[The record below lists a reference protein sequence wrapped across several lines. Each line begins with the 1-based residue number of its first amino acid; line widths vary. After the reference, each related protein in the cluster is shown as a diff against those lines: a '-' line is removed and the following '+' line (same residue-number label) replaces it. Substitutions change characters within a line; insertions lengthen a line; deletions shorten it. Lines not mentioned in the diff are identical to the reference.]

1 MNRFIRKA
9 GVLLLLTV
17 SGMVFSD
24 EQGYRIAGI
33 IASSTTTDWRA
44 IIELPDGE
52 QKLVSEGD
60 FLGSEEKRVEIVKI
74 SKEGVILQFPGGERQ
89 MRLSQGERQMQ
100 LPQDKVIPLPSAAVS
115 GLSRE
120 AAITASGTGV
130 NVSDF
135 SRLLDK
141 QLSPDQL
148 ASVRGL
154 EILNNLSESARLISY
169 SDISDPEGSYTP
181 IKSLNSGVDQLQKA
195 IIEGK
200 GLRITVEGDSNYL
213 DIYIMP
219 GQEE

>member
-1 MNRFIRKA
+1 MNRFIRKT
-9 GVLLLLTV
+9 GILLLLM
-17 SGMVFSD
+17 SGLVFAD

-33 IASSTTTDWRA
+33 IASNTGDWRA

-60 FLGSEEKRVEIVKI
+60 FLGPKEKRVEIVKI

-89 MRLSQGERQMQ
+89 MRLSQGERQ
-100 LPQDKVIPLPSAAVS
+100 LLLSQDKVIPLPSAAVS

-154 EILNNLSESARLISY
+154 EILNNLSESARLVSY

-181 IKSLNSGVDQLQKA
+181 IKALNSGVDQLQKA

-219 GQEE
+219 GYEE